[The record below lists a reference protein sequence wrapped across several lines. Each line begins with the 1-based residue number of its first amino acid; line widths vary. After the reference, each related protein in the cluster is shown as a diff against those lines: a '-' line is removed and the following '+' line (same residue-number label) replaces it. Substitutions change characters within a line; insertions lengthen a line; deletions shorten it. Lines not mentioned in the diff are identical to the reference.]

1 MNTKGERIA
10 HLMQLENIDTNGMST
25 LTGISY
31 ANMRRYITGDI
42 NITVAALETIVSFF
56 PEWNLDWIIRGEGEP
71 KLVSGKREEF
81 IQSNNDPIVYG
92 EDANGYVWLET
103 KKIPEKAALSLVSN
117 YFDDEYYNGLEKG
130 RVRVKKE
137 HKGEYYEIDCVGDS
151 MNDGTFRSILD
162 KDRLL
167 VRDVKRQY
175 WKNKLHNHK
184 WDLFYFLHNERR
196 AIVKQVKSHNPETG
210 EIVLHS
216 WNPNKEEYPDFT
228 INVRD
233 CYIIANVVK
242 LLDRDFSAL

>member
-1 MNTKGERIA
+1 MNTIGERIEY
-10 HLMQLENIDTNGMST
+10 LMKLEDIDTKMISE
-25 LTGISY
+25 LTGIVYS
-31 ANMRRYITGDI
+31 NMRRYLTGDVNIPI
-42 NITVAALETIVSFF
+42 NTLELLVRHF
-56 PEWNLDWIIRGEGEP
+56 PDWNLNWIIKGVGEP
-71 KLVSGKREEF
+71 KLGINVKSELIE
-81 IQSNNDPIVYG
+81 SNNDPIIYG
-92 EDANGYVWLET
+92 EDADGYVWLET

-137 HKGEYYEIDCVGDS
+137 HKGEYYEVDCVGDS
-151 MNDGTFRSILD
+151 MNDGTYRSILD

-216 WNPNKEEYPDFT
+216 WNPNKEEFPDFT

-242 LLDRDFSAL
+242 LLDRDFASI